1 MKDSQNLRI
10 LRHLAKGKTLTT
22 MQAITKF
29 GCTRLAARVAEL
41 RKSWPIETKWQSR
54 NGKRWAVYS
63 LVPRYPQGH

>member
-1 MKDSQNLRI
+1 
-10 LRHLAKGKTLTT
+10 

-63 LVPRYPQGH
+63 LVPR